1 MFFINNEIF
10 KKLFA
15 KKEDAFIVDY
25 LLEDEILSIYN
36 EYQVIKCFLLIIRFL
51 RNYLQKKKTHL

>member
-1 MFFINNEIF
+1 M

-36 EYQVIKCFLLIIRFL
+36 EYQVTL
-51 RNYLQKKKTHL
+51 